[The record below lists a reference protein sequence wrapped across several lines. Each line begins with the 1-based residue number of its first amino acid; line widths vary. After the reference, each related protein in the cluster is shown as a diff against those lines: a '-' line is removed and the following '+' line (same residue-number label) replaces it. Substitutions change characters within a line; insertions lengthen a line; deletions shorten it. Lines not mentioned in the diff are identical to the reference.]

1 MLCLRCGFDNPEGMR
16 FCGACAAP
24 LQQRC
29 AQCGCEN
36 PPHFK
41 FCGACAT
48 LLSTPSLP
56 PRPPQSE
63 TLQDTREGQA
73 IRVPSPLGEHTMPEA
88 ERRQLTVLFC
98 DLVDSTALA
107 SQLDP

>member
-1 MLCLRCGFDNPEGMR
+1 MLCPRCGFDSPEGMR
-16 FCGACAAP
+16 FCGACTAP

-29 AQCGCEN
+29 VQCGCEN

-48 LLSTPSLP
+48 PLSTPSLP
-56 PRPPQSE
+56 PRPSQLE

-73 IRVPSPLGEHTMPEA
+73 
-88 ERRQLTVLFC
+88 RRQGAKGAEQFAVF
-98 DLVDSTALA
+98 DRD
-107 SQLDP
+107 